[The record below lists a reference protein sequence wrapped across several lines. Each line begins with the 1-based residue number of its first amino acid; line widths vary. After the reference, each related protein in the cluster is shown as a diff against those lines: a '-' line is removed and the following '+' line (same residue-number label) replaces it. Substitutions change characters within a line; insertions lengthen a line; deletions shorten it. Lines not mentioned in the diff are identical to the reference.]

1 MDYGITGEERYL
13 AIDPGISTGVATF
26 KENGDLIRTETLKGR
41 DQLYDYLRSLVMPGL
56 MNYSVYPV
64 LTVIMED
71 FKLYPWKAMAQSWDK
86 LETVR
91 FIGAIE
97 FWAERCNFPVV
108 FQDPNIKGI
117 GYRWAGISK
126 PKNHSLSHETDA
138 FVHGV
143 YYLQNAGIRRL
154 QHGKGG
160 N

>member
-41 DQLYDYLRSLVMPGL
+41 DQLYEYLANIASNEPLDI
-56 MNYSVYPV
+56 
-64 LTVIMED
+64 IMED
-71 FKLYPWKAMAQSWDK
+71 FKLYPWKAMAQSWDR

-91 FIGAIE
+91 YIGAVE
-97 FWAERCNFPVV
+97 HWASLYGYLVV

-117 GYRWAGISK
+117 GYKWAGISK
-126 PKNHSLSHETDA
+126 PKNHALSHETDA

-143 YYLQNAGIRRL
+143 YYLQKAGIRRL